1 MMGIGPTDLL
11 VFFTLLWGAVI
22 GALILSRYPSHP
34 VGWLFI
40 VVALCFGASM
50 FSSGYALEAIVFNPD
65 TLPGGEVAAWLT
77 FWLELPGVAAL
88 ALFLPLLFPD
98 GHLPSPRWRPVAW
111 LGADCS
117 RSRPPSRW
125 SHRASS
131 PNTQMC
137 AIPSASG
144 SGPAP

>member
-1 MMGIGPTDLL
+1 MHAEMMGIGPTDLW

-77 FWLELPGVAAL
+77 FCLVLLVVAAL
-88 ALFLPLLFPD
+88 ALFLPLLFLYC
-98 GHLPSPRWRPVAW
+98 HLPSPRRLLLPW
-111 LGADCS
+111 LGLGLS
-117 RSRPPSRW
+117 
-125 SHRASS
+125 
-131 PNTQMC
+131 
-137 AIPSASG
+137 
-144 SGPAP
+144 